1 MNYGIDNRMIGGD
14 VPGIPN
20 SGHVWNQ
27 VNIDDKWYNVDL
39 TWDAKIIHSGGE
51 LEYFLLSDEEFY
63 KDHRAYYVDKAIIDY
78 FDSGDID
85 YSGYYSLENDIKPFE
100 CLETY
105 DRGKIAEYFGYI
117 ETPQTSQEMIEDA
130 SNVPVTIEEVRKE
143 ASTIVDTQRAAVQIQ
158 NQEIGEVV
166 DE

>member
-1 MNYGIDNRMIGGD
+1 MISGD

-27 VNIDDKWYNVDL
+27 VNIDGKWYNADL
-39 TWDAKIIHSGGE
+39 TWDAKTVRSKGE
-51 LEYFLLSDEEFY
+51 WKYFLLNDEEFY
-63 KDHRAYYVDKAIIDY
+63 KDHRASYVDKTIIDY

-85 YSGYYSLENDIKPFE
+85 YGGYYSLENDIKPFE

-105 DRGKIAEYFGYI
+105 DRSKISEYFGHS

-130 SNVPVTIEEVRKE
+130 SNVPLTIEEVRKE

-158 NQEIGEVV
+158 NQEMGEVI
-166 DE
+166 DD